1 MLQCDNC
8 DNWLHGSCIGVNTA
22 NIPNQYICPFCYA
35 ILKQLHDWY
44 VEAMLLVTRLLI
56 RSDRGIFRYDDGNLP
71 LLVPSLDISNNDVML
86 QLHEITEEHHKI
98 SKGITATKLKLDALE
113 R

>member
-1 MLQCDNC
+1 MTGMQCRGYVAC
-8 DNWLHGSCIGVNTA
+8 NTS
-22 NIPNQYICPFCYA
+22 
-35 ILKQLHDWY
+35 
-44 VEAMLLVTRLLI
+44 T
-56 RSDRGIFRYDDGNLP
+56 DRGIFRYDDGNLP